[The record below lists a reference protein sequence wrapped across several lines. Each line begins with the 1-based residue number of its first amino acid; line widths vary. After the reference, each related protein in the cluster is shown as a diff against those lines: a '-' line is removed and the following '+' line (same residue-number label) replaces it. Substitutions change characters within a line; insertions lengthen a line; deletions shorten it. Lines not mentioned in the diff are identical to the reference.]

1 MSNLS
6 IYKNK
11 PITFLLN
18 EFSKT
23 ITRLQNTQSSPHIKT
38 DAKIKSLIKEIK
50 LRELNDNQKE
60 RFNKLFIRFIWI

>member
-1 MSNLS
+1 MPSLS

-23 ITRLQNTQSSPHIKT
+23 ITQFTKSPHGKT
-38 DAKIKSLIKEIK
+38 DAKIRSLIKEIK

-60 RFNKLFIRFIWI
+60 KFNRLFIRFIWL